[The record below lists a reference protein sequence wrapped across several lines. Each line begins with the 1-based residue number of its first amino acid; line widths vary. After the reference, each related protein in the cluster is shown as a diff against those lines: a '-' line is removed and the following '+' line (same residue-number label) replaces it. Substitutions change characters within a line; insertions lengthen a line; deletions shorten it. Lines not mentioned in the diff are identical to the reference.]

1 MSFLPEAN
9 RKRIISAI
17 EKEAEDLGES
27 TDREPPEKR
36 QRKEGGLMTL
46 LEDICKPTVEDDPR
60 KAVNRE
66 IEKYLCIDSCS
77 DQKPLAWWKSYETQF
92 PILAKLARKYLC
104 IPATSVPSERAFSTA
119 GLVVNSKRACLLP
132 ENVNM
137 LVFLAQNLN

>member
-1 MSFLPEAN
+1 M
-9 RKRIISAI
+9 I
-17 EKEAEDLGES
+17 
-27 TDREPPEKR
+27 
-36 QRKEGGLMTL
+36 L

-77 DQKPLAWWKSYETQF
+77 DQKPLAWWKSYMYETQF
-92 PILAKLARKYLC
+92 PILAKLTRKYLC
-104 IPATSVPSERAFSTA
+104 IPATSVPSERALTCSTA

-137 LVFLAQNLN
+137 LVFLAQNID